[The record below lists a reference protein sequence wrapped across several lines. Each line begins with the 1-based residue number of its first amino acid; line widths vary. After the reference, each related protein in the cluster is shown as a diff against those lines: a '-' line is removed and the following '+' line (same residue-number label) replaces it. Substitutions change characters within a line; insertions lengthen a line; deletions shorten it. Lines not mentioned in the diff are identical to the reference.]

1 MNGKARIIVNPY
13 AGRWKAWKSIP
24 AIETALRREGIAY
37 DLVQTEGEGHGIE
50 LARQAAV
57 EGYAPVVAAGG
68 DGTVSEV
75 MNGLVQAA
83 GEGLAGPMGIIPL
96 GSANDLPV
104 QLGLPLDIEGACR
117 CLREG
122 RERVIDVGRVDGRY
136 FDNDVGVGFEPQ
148 VTIEARKIKRLR
160 GTLIYIV
167 AVFRALRRYEQPHMT
182 IAWDDGR
189 AAGRMLLVSVGNGNV
204 TGGAFRLTPQA
215 ELDDGLLDFVFGT
228 AMSRLQVLRFL
239 PLVFS
244 GQHIHRPEVTY
255 GRTRRLTITSDDP
268 LPVGVDGEIIST
280 AAHRLEFEVIPHKLR
295 VIC

>member
-1 MNGKARIIVNPY
+1 MSGKAKIIVNPY
-13 AGRWKAWKSIP
+13 AGRWKALKSIP
-24 AIETALRREGIAY
+24 AIEAALLGEGIPY
-37 DLVQTEGEGHGIE
+37 DLVQTEGPEHGIE
-50 LARQAAV
+50 LARQAALQ
-57 EGYAPVVAAGG
+57 GYAPVVAAGG

-83 GEGLAGPMGIIPL
+83 GEGLAGPMGIIPR

-104 QLGLPLDIEGACR
+104 QLGLPLDVEGACR
-117 CLREG
+117 RLRQG
-122 RERVIDVGRVDGRY
+122 RERIIDVGRVDGRY

-148 VTIEARKIKRLR
+148 VTIEARKIQWLR

-167 AVFRALRRYEQPHMT
+167 AVFRALRSYDQPHMT
-182 IAWDDGR
+182 IEWDGGR
-189 AAGRMLLVSVGNGNV
+189 AAGPMLLVSVGNGNV

-228 AMSRLQVLRFL
+228 AMSRLQILRFL

-244 GQHIHRPEVTY
+244 GQHIHRPEVTH
-255 GRTRRLTITSDDP
+255 GRTTRLTITSDDP

-280 AAHRLEFEVIPHKLR
+280 AAHRLEFEVVPGKLR